1 MLGDLH
7 IARKTSAIRLKNHC
21 LTRAVPCGL
30 ETTGFRILSEV
41 IPLKIKKIGIVA
53 NTEKE
58 KIADHVL
65 SLKQWLEEK
74 GVQAFLEMEISRKI
88 STNDGLAWNELAKKS
103 QMVVVLGG
111 DGTMLRTAHYL
122 AGHRV
127 PILGINLGSFGYLT
141 EVNLNEIHS
150 TLDLII
156 LGKFVTEKRM
166 MLDVSVR
173 HGKNITRV
181 GSVLNDVV
189 INRGDLSRMNELE
202 VDINGKYLTTYKGDG
217 LIVST
222 PTGSTAYSLSAGG
235 PIVFP
240 GKDLII
246 VNPICPHM
254 LTNRPIIFPEDASL
268 QITLWSKDQ
277 GAMLTLDGQEAYKI
291 KSGDAIM
298 VKRSEH
304 VTTLVLSPYRSYM
317 EILRSKLGWGDLP
330 PGARKRKNA

>member
-1 MLGDLH
+1 M
-7 IARKTSAIRLKNHC
+7 
-21 LTRAVPCGL
+21 
-30 ETTGFRILSEV
+30 
-41 IPLKIKKIGIVA
+41 KIKKIGIVA
-53 NTEKE
+53 NIEKE
-58 KIADHVL
+58 NISDHVK
-65 SLKQWLEEK
+65 SLKKWLEEK
-74 GVQAFLEMEISRKI
+74 SVEVFLETEISEKI
-88 STNDGLAWNELAKKS
+88 GLCKGLKWNDLAKKS
-103 QMVVVLGG
+103 EMIVALGG

-127 PILGINLGSFGYLT
+127 PVLGINLGSFGYLT

-150 TLDLII
+150 TLELII
-156 LGKFVTEKRM
+156 SGKFVTEKRM
-166 MLDVSVR
+166 MLDVSIK
-173 HGKNITRV
+173 HGKTITNV

-202 VDINGKYLTTYKGDG
+202 MAVNGSYLTTYKGDG

-246 VNPICPHM
+246 INPICPHT
-254 LTNRPIIFPEDASL
+254 LTNRPIIFSEDSNL
-268 QITLWSKDQ
+268 KITLWSKDK

-291 KSGDAIM
+291 KSGDVVT
-298 VKRSEH
+298 VKRSRH
-304 VTTLVLSPYRSYM
+304 ATTLVLSPYRSYG

-330 PGARKRKNA
+330 PGAKKRKNAK